1 MKLCRWGEADRW
13 EPDVL
18 EKYSSRILNARN
30 PGDERQRCHPHDDSL
45 ISVLANVP
53 KEGSLHV
60 NTESWIRKNIRDR
73 CRGKVIHRRDSD
85 CLNCLGISTKCE

>member
-60 NTESWIRKNIRDR
+60 NTESWIRKILKIGVGVRSFT
-73 CRGKVIHRRDSD
+73 GETQTS
-85 CLNCLGISTKCE
+85 